1 MTAKCGCCNAP
12 LDDDA
17 TCPEQHNRLHVKLK
31 QAQEELSAWHQEF
44 TVTVNGKPYPLDP
57 IEAGKMV
64 QDAEAEAR
72 MATQDKEQAQE
83 EREHWKTKTQEVL
96 AAAIETDEEREAA
109 IERGAKVC
117 DYVSVLMAWGQ
128 ALDRARQA
136 AERDAAKQRALAE
149 KYRGAL
155 EQFSLWLEQE
165 CKRGTLDLGFGPD
178 WSAKKVQ
185 SALDRLLAPA
195 EAQKEGD

>member
-72 MATQDKEQAQE
+72 MATQDKEAAQE
-83 EREHWKTKTQEVL
+83 ERDGLRGDLVNVEL
-96 AAAIETDEEREAA
+96 AVACQARAILKCIDERDAA
-109 IERGAKVC
+109 IERVE
-117 DYVSVLMAWGQ
+117 
-128 ALDRARQA
+128 A
-136 AERDAAKQRALAE
+136 AERDAAKQGARLAE
-149 KYRGAL
+149 HHRDSTGMWKCCPVCSA
-155 EQFSLWLEQE
+155 
-165 CKRGTLDLGFGPD
+165 DLT
-178 WSAKKVQ
+178 
-185 SALDRLLAPA
+185 PA
-195 EAQKEGD
+195 EAQEEGD